1 MSHLNPEQLRMLELI
16 LRDHHE
22 DVTPPAQPVAL
33 RQNPSTNAEA
43 RQAVSAPGTRS
54 TGA

>member
-22 DVTPPAQPVAL
+22 DVPPPAQPVAL
-33 RQNPSTNAEA
+33 RPSPSTNAEA
-43 RQAVSAPGTRS
+43 RQTVSVSGTRS